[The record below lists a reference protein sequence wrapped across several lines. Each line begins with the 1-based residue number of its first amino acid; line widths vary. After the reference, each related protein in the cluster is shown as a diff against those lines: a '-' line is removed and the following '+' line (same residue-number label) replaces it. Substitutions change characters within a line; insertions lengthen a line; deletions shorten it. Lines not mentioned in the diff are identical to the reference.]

1 MAGST
6 PAGTP
11 ERTIG
16 IDVGDTWS
24 QSCVVAASGTV
35 IEEARVWTTA
45 QAMQTPLRGAAG
57 PARRGGG
64 GDALALAQS
73 TARGVGP

>member
-16 IDVGDTWS
+16 IDVGDRWS

-35 IEEARVWTTA
+35 IEEARVRTTA
-45 QAMQTPLRGAAG
+45 QAMQRRFAAPHG
-57 PARRGGG
+57 
-64 GDALALAQS
+64 
-73 TARGVGP
+73 T